1 MSEGVGSVRAVTD
14 VEPAER
20 VEQLRA
26 IIRHHNDRYYLDDAP
41 EIPDADYDALVR
53 ELQQLEEQFPEL
65 ITPDSPTQ
73 VVSGAA
79 SATFAPVVHRVPM
92 MSLDNAFSSDEL
104 LAWGGRLARRLAD
117 LGENEG
123 SVGLVAEL
131 KIDGLAMSLRYE
143 DGALVQAATR
153 GDGRIG
159 EDVTANVR
167 TIAVIPHQLPKGAPE
182 VLEVRGEVYMPIAAF
197 EALNERAGRGR
208 PAHLRQPPQ
217 HRRRAR
223 CARRT
228 RRSPRR
234 RELAFWSYQLGEV
247 VGGPTLVNHHEN
259 SSSWRR
265 WASR

>member
-53 ELQQLEEQFPEL
+53 ELQELEEQFPEL
-65 ITPDSPTQ
+65 VTPDSPTQ

-123 SVGLVAEL
+123 AVGL
-131 KIDGLAMSLRYE
+131 
-143 DGALVQAATR
+143 
-153 GDGRIG
+153 
-159 EDVTANVR
+159 
-167 TIAVIPHQLPKGAPE
+167 
-182 VLEVRGEVYMPIAAF
+182 
-197 EALNERAGRGR
+197 
-208 PAHLRQPPQ
+208 
-217 HRRRAR
+217 
-223 CARRT
+223 
-228 RRSPRR
+228 SP
-234 RELAFWSYQLGEV
+234 S
-247 VGGPTLVNHHEN
+247 
-259 SSSWRR
+259 
-265 WASR
+265 